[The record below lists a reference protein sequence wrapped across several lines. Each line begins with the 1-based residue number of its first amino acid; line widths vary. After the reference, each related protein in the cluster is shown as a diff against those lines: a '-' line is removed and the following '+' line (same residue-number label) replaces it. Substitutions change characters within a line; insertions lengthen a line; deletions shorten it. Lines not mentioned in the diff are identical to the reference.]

1 MYINPNRLSK
11 LIMSRDW
18 LKTQNN
24 LLEIYEC
31 LTIEQRKELKE
42 MFLKNKYNNET
53 TSKTK

>member
-1 MYINPNRLSK
+1 
-11 LIMSRDW
+11 MSRDW